1 MQNEGDHRGA
11 HSVEDRFYR
20 GEAAKVDVKRAEHG
34 DDDEVRQ
41 NEGPAACPRTP
52 EAPANIGDPDA
63 DLDSQRPRERLTDR
77 DAFAHLLL
85 GQPLPLPDQFPLH
98 LAHESD
104 GTAEADR
111 PKAEVVADEFSN
123 GDAPHRLLRFHYRP
137 PR

>member
-1 MQNEGDHRGA
+1 MTKFGRMNAQPPA
-11 HSVEDRFYR
+11 H
-20 GEAAKVDVKRAEHG
+20 A
-34 DDDEVRQ
+34 
-41 NEGPAACPRTP
+41 PRS
-52 EAPANIGDPDA
+52 PANIGDPDA
-63 DLDSQRPRERLTDR
+63 NLDSQRPRERLTDR

-123 GDAPHRLLRFHYRP
+123 GTRRTDFSGSIIDLRSNFTECNP
-137 PR
+137 